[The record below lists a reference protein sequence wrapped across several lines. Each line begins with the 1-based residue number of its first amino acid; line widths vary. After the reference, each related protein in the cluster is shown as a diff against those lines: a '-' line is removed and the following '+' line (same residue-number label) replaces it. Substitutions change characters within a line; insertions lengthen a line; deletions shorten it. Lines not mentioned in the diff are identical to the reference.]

1 MIRCHVLVITFLF
14 GIIILSTACNL
25 TSEPTSTPLSVL
37 SSPLATIPSSSPVPA
52 TPTPTLL
59 PVPSATPTATPTLTL
74 IPTRTQ
80 APFLPADLVII
91 NPQNAPKLRQVAVL
105 PEMDASVAAYSPD
118 SQWLAMGFFRTNQV
132 KIWDLTNGEELLTL
146 SGHIDPR
153 SISYLAFSPDGSRL
167 ASGARGWDE
176 FNDSLILWDTITGQ
190 ELQRFSGVLG
200 AISPDWQLVAL
211 TQREHLQA
219 APLILYDLASSEEL
233 HTLEA
238 PGEIYAVSF
247 SPQGQQVAAIMYS
260 IYQDL
265 FSFWWVDS
273 GQLDRTIYD
282 WVGFSYSPDSRF
294 IAALVDTGSGDIGEL
309 NTFDAATF
317 KWIKTLTKNAD
328 TLWFAYPAFSPD
340 GQVLAASCGDHVTLW
355 DTETWLELTSLP
367 TSGPTGLVFSPDGRI
382 LTTFTRSG
390 IVQLWGV
397 LGGK

>member
-317 KWIKTLTKNAD
+317 KWIRL
-328 TLWFAYPAFSPD
+328 
-340 GQVLAASCGDHVTLW
+340 
-355 DTETWLELTSLP
+355 
-367 TSGPTGLVFSPDGRI
+367 
-382 LTTFTRSG
+382 
-390 IVQLWGV
+390 
-397 LGGK
+397 